1 MKLFG
6 GHSIFKLKKRVRVLK
21 LMKQS
26 SKSEDNCKKNYIYV
40 LFSMIVNICDIF
52 VLLIIVYMDCSILLC
67 AQIKL
72 LLLL

>member
-1 MKLFG
+1 
-6 GHSIFKLKKRVRVLK
+6 
-21 LMKQS
+21 MKQS